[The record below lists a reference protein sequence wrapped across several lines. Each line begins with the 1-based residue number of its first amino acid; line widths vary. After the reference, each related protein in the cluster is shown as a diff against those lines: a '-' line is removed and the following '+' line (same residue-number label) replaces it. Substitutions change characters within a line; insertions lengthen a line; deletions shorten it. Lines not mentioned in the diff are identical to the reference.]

1 MHKVGIIG
9 CGGMGRGHAG
19 NLSAIPGVEVVATTD
34 KNPAAAEALAKVYGA
49 KVYADTPSLLD
60 TAPVDIVA
68 ICTPTDVHAE
78 VAIAAAKN
86 GKQILVEKP
95 LARTLEQADQVIAA
109 VEKVGVRMLVGHV
122 LRFFPEYVTAKGL
135 LDGGQIGRP
144 AVCRTTRASHHPR
157 GSDDWFADYEKSGG
171 VVLDMLIHDFDLVR
185 WYFGEVERVYCR
197 GLAYAGLDHIDYA
210 LITLRHASK
219 VITHVEA
226 SWALP
231 AGNFMTKLEIAG
243 DEGLL
248 DFNNESSVPLKVLR
262 KQTGDELA
270 PGVIVPESPV
280 AKSPYRL
287 EDEHFISCLDSGAPF
302 AVSPQDARAALAIG
316 LAALESERT
325 GQPVR
330 PG

>member
-9 CGGMGRGHAG
+9 CGGMGRGHSG
-19 NLSAIPGVEVVATTD
+19 NLAAIPGVEIAATTD
-34 KNPAAAEALAKVYGA
+34 KSPVAAEALAKVYGA
-49 KVYADTPSLLD
+49 KAYADTGALLD
-60 TAPVDIVA
+60 SAPVDIVV
-68 ICTPTDVHAE
+68 ICTPTNAHAE
-78 VAIAAAKN
+78 AAIAAAQH
-86 GKQILVEKP
+86 GKHILTEKP

-109 VEKVGVRMLVGHV
+109 VEKAGVRMLVGHV
-122 LRFFPEYVTAKGL
+122 LRFFPEYVTAKHL
-135 LDGGQIGRP
+135 LDGGQVGRP
-144 AVCRTTRASHHPR
+144 GVCRTTRASHHPR

-185 WYFGEVERVYCR
+185 WYFGEVECVYCR
-197 GLAYAGLDHIDYA
+197 GLAYAGLDHTDYA
-210 LITLRHASK
+210 LITLRHASR

-243 DEGLL
+243 DGGLL
-248 DFNNESSVPLKVLR
+248 DFDNESSVPLKVLR
-262 KQTGDELA
+262 KQTGDALA
-270 PGVIVPESPV
+270 PGVMVPESPV
-280 AKSPYRL
+280 AKNPYAL

-302 AVSPQDARAALAIG
+302 AVSPQDGRAALAIG
-316 LAALESERT
+316 LAALESART